1 MSLSSLDT
9 LNTGTRR
16 GGTGTDSPVRGLRAR
31 RDFRSFTLKV
41 PKPRIS
47 MCLPEASAR
56 DTASRNWSTVS
67 ATSFFVRPVRSAIS
81 STISALVIRPSWRA
95 HSARASGARGTVP
108 SSGRTLRAAGRYK
121 VERVLRLSEP
131 RHAKRDYRPV
141 AKRVKAFS
149 RYGFRVQSAACNAR
163 GAWSGIRKGRYVG
176 AGMACA
182 SRLEIDCRE
191 RSYGGMEDTV
201 HGTCVA

>member
-1 MSLSSLDT
+1 MSFNSLET
-9 LNTGTRR
+9 LKTGTRR
-16 GGTGTDSPVRGLRAR
+16 GGTGTDSPVRGFRAR

-47 MCLPEASAR
+47 MCLPEARAR

-67 ATSFFVRPVRSAIS
+67 ATSFLVRPVRSAIS

-141 AKRVKAFS
+141 PKRVKAFS
-149 RYGFRVQSAACNAR
+149 RYGFRVQRGCLQWAR
-163 GAWSGIRKGRYVG
+163 RGFGQ
-176 AGMACA
+176 
-182 SRLEIDCRE
+182 LE
-191 RSYGGMEDTV
+191 
-201 HGTCVA
+201 